1 MLITSNVEAHQ
12 MTEKEL
18 EIIKSLR
25 ELNISRSETRTLLF
39 LFKNNEG
46 LAKNI
51 ERGSDLRQPELSNA
65 AKSLLERGWIKS
77 ITVKSEGKGRPQ
89 IKYSLAKPKSDIVKA
104 IGKLFM
110 DKIHS
115 LEADMKDFNELMK
128 EV

>member
-1 MLITSNVEAHQ
+1 